1 MSDRRKRAKTMFTHV
16 DEPVSPQQL
25 ANSIYSLDAFQDVDE
40 NLTLVQ
46 PDGSIQFGSFIMKR
60 EGLQLDGEIT
70 QQDWIEFGQR
80 LNQLKDSIQWIL
92 GDWANLG
99 MDKADE
105 WITDDDVIDEKSSN
119 GKYKRLL
126 EKTDYAYGTL
136 SNFASVSRKIPFPRR
151 RGNLTYSHHVEVAY
165 NISDEEE
172 QDYYLDLAEQG
183 DENGI
188 LSVRKLRDLVRY
200 KDSAPPNENP
210 LDRVFVSAEK
220 AYQTAQKQAENTS
233 GGERQQWRVFA
244 EEQAR
249 KWQELAK
256 KLDQ

>member
-1 MSDRRKRAKTMFTHV
+1 MSDRRKRAKDMFTSV
-16 DEPVSPQQL
+16 DEPISPQDL
-25 ANSIYSLDAFQDVDE
+25 ANSIYSLDAFQDVDQ

-46 PDGSIQFGSFIMKR
+46 PDGSIQFGNFIMKR
-60 EGLQLDGEIT
+60 EGLELEGEIT
-70 QQDWIEFGQR
+70 QEDWLEFGQR

-99 MDKADE
+99 IDNAENWVEDSP
-105 WITDDDVIDEKSSN
+105 TDDNTSK

-136 SNFASVSRKIPFPRR
+136 SNFAAVSRKIPIPRR

-165 NISDEEE
+165 AILDEEE
-172 QDYYLDLAEQG
+172 QDYYLDLAEKG

-200 KDSAPPNENP
+200 KGTLPPRDNP
-210 LDRVFVSAEK
+210 LDRAFVSAEK
-220 AYQTAQKQAENTS
+220 TYQTAQKQAEQAT
-233 GGERQQWRVFA
+233 GGEREQWRVFA

-249 KWQELAK
+249 KWQELAE